1 MKKTR
6 LIRSLILAIYTI
18 SGVISCTSQPVPKKE
33 LLIYCGITMARP
45 MLEIASIIEAQENI
59 DVIIIQG
66 GSGNLLRSI
75 EINKVGDLYLP
86 GSESYIEIAKEKGL
100 IIDTNLVGYNQAAI
114 MVQEGNPLSLTAD
127 LNNLA
132 DPNYY
137 VVIGN
142 PDSGSIGKETRRIL
156 EEEGLFEP
164 VLQNARELTTDSKD
178 LVSVL
183 VEGRA
188 DIVINWYAVSLWE
201 GNEEYMDVIPL
212 DPVLA
217 PPKKLILASLR
228 TIREP
233 QLAEIFV
240 QYAISAEGQAIF
252 EKYGFGKPEQ
262 GLAE

>member
-1 MKKTR
+1 MKNTH
-6 LIRSLILAIYTI
+6 LLSSLFLVIYTI
-18 SGVISCTSQPVPKKE
+18 FGLASCASNPAPKRE

-45 MLEIASIIEAQENI
+45 MLEIASIIEEQENI

-75 EINKVGDLYLP
+75 EINNVGDLYLP
-86 GSESYIEIAKEKGL
+86 GSGSYIELAKEKGL
-100 IIDTNLVGYNQAAI
+100 IIDTNLVGYNQAAL
-114 MVQEGNPLSLTAD
+114 MVQEGNPLNLTAD

-132 DPNYY
+132 NPDYY

-164 VLQNARELTTDSKD
+164 VLENARELTTDSKD

-183 VEGRA
+183 AEGRA
-188 DIVINWYAVSLWE
+188 DLVINWYAVSTWE
-201 GNEEYMDVIPL
+201 ENKENMDVIPL
-212 DPVLA
+212 DPALA
-217 PPKKLILASLR
+217 PPKDLIIASLR

-233 QLAEIFV
+233 KLAEIFV
-240 QYAISAEGQAIF
+240 QYAISEDGQAIF

-262 GLAE
+262 RFDQ